1 MSGWSIRSMLF
12 PKARLSSVMA
22 LSVTSGRRVTRL
34 LRSPKFAA
42 WLITVICLYL
52 VVGSIFPQRDLDRV
66 AYEAWATQNPVL
78 SSVTEAIGLDAPF
91 VHPLFFILLA
101 VLTASTIL
109 CSVQRTQRALGI
121 LQNAGTIDENKAAA
135 IRRRHTMRFDIDEQH
150 LDAGHR
156 KLTDALRQ
164 LGLKVYSGP
173 IASHAVSGGWALLGS
188 PIFHWSLVGLLVVI
202 SAGMLTRSE
211 GLLGVVAGFERQ
223 DVEESYGLL
232 QRGPLHGELSGFT
245 IGVEE
250 DVPLQYVI
258 GGIDRGAA
266 PMVYLRD
273 GERELARGR
282 VFPNQPLRYS
292 SYMVHLSD
300 WGLGIVTT
308 ITEEGKGDK
317 VSQVFIDRNPVRPQE
332 WGTAT
337 EVFFDEAGAEIARVN
352 FSTQPG
358 TGAAKVEVIRA
369 DGSVENQIM
378 NVGDIVQLRE
388 DVTLRIDHLG
398 SYVRLSMVDD
408 WSIPILYA
416 LMVIACVAVSVSI
429 LVPYRSVWIVVDR
442 STSRPALC
450 VTIHHSRGSPWFVK
464 LARDKL
470 SGTLREV

>member
-1 MSGWSIRSMLF
+1 MT
-12 PKARLSSVMA
+12 
-22 LSVTSGRRVTRL
+22 LSVTNGRRVIRL

-52 VVGSIFPQRDLDRV
+52 VIGSIFPQRDLDRA
-66 AYEAWATQNPVL
+66 AYEVWAAQNPVL

-101 VLTASTIL
+101 VLTVSTAI
-109 CSVQRTQRALGI
+109 CFVQRTQRALRI
-121 LQNAGTIDENKAAA
+121 LQYTGTIDEKKAVS

-150 LDAGHR
+150 LDKGHR
-156 KLTDALRQ
+156 QLTDALRQ
-164 LGLKVYSGP
+164 LGLKIYSGP
-173 IASHAVSGGWALLGS
+173 VASHAVSGRWGLLGS

-250 DVPLQYVI
+250 DLPLQYVAN
-258 GGIDRGAA
+258 GIDRGAA

-300 WGLGIVTT
+300 WGLGIVTA
-308 ITEEGKGDK
+308 ITEEGMGDK
-317 VSQVFIDRNPVRPQE
+317 VSQVFIDRNPVRPEE

-337 EVFFDEAGAEIARVN
+337 EVFFDGTGAEIARVN

-369 DGSVENQIM
+369 DGTAENQIM
-378 NVGDIVQLRE
+378 NTGDIVQLRE

-398 SYVRLSMVDD
+398 SYVRLSVVDD

-416 LMVIACVAVSVSI
+416 LMVIALAAVSVSI
-429 LVPYRSVWIVVDR
+429 LVPYRAVWIVVDR
-442 STSRPALC
+442 STSKAALC
-450 VTIHHSRGSPWFVK
+450 VTIHQNRGNHGFVK
-464 LARDKL
+464 LVRDKL